1 MSSSSSTRS
10 TTLSPA
16 WHSAPRTVNWSGSTR
31 AFAELLGYRPDELT
45 KFTVAD
51 LTPASYRDSD
61 DTNTRRLLDGT
72 LAQVDVLKKY
82 VHAAGHLV
90 AVHVRA
96 TVVRTGTGEPY
107 ILAHILPDELDR
119 ARRTKPRAAAMPKRP
134 RSRV

>member
-1 MSSSSSTRS
+1 M
-10 TTLSPA
+10 
-16 WHSAPRTVNWSGSTR
+16 
-31 AFAELLGYRPDELT
+31 
-45 KFTVAD
+45 
-51 LTPASYRDSD
+51 
-61 DTNTRRLLDGT
+61 
-72 LAQVDVLKKY
+72 LKKY